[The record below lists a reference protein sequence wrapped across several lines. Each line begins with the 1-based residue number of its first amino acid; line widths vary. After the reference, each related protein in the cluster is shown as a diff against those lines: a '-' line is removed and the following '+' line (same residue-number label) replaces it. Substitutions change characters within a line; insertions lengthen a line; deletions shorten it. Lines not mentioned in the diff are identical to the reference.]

1 MGVSPAA
8 AIAGL
13 AVLFLLPGLGLT
25 AALFPERFRPALD
38 RALAAVEV
46 VALSVIV
53 SLSVTILFGELL
65 QTAGPGFSA
74 SWSDPRLELLDLGLG
89 LAGLGVG
96 AVRGAFRR
104 SVPATP
110 PETPAGDRGWETLR
124 TFERLDREERRIDRS
139 LRGGGLGAGERADLE
154 RRRELIRA
162 ERQSLRERREREY
175 AS

>member
-1 MGVSPAA
+1 MGVSPAEA
-8 AIAGL
+8 LAGL
-13 AVLFLLPGLGLT
+13 AVLFLLPGFGLT
-25 AALFPERFRPALD
+25 AALFPERIRPARD
-38 RALAAVEV
+38 RSLAAVEV

-53 SLSVTILFGELL
+53 SVSVTILLGELL

-89 LAGLGVG
+89 LASLGVG

-104 SVPATP
+104 SPEPASP
-110 PETPAGDRGWETLR
+110 GEAPADLGWETLR
-124 TFERLDREERRIDRS
+124 SFERLAAEERRIERS
-139 LRGGGLGAGERADLE
+139 LKRDGLDAAERAGLE

-162 ERQSLRERREREY
+162 ERQALRERREREY